1 MTSAT
6 IDLPTRYRST
16 RGGASNV
23 SFGTAVISGLASD
36 GGLFVPHTIPH
47 LPPDWFTK
55 WRSLPFHQLATEIFK
70 LYVDPAEIPP
80 ADLAKLAERSYST
93 FTHPDVTPVVNLK
106 SASTSGADV
115 RVLELFHGPTLAFK
129 DVALQFV
136 GNLFEYLL
144 EKEAREG
151 SVPQKLTVVGATSG
165 DTGSAA
171 IYGLRGKK
179 NIDVYI
185 LFPNGRVS
193 PVQEAQMTAVPD
205 HNVHCLAVDNASFDD
220 CQAVL
225 KNLFADKEWSKAHRL
240 AAVNSI
246 NWARILAQIT
256 YYFAAYFQTVG
267 DAATEA
273 VNNGQDLPKVAFS
286 VPTGNFGDVLAGFYA
301 AQMGLPVAR
310 LLIATNAN
318 DILHRFLRPDSGR
331 YVRLTADASQ
341 GGGCVPTYSPAM
353 DILVSSN
360 FERLVWFL
368 ASTVPGGNAAA
379 ASAQVAGWMRD
390 LSSSGAFA
398 VGSEVLNS
406 ARRLFES
413 QRVDDA
419 ETLAT
424 IRRHYDASGYVL
436 DPHTAVG
443 VCAVEKELAITPELA
458 KVPIVCLATAHPAKF
473 SEAVSE
479 ALQGTSFNFD
489 TILPESVKALENM
502 PKRRIDVSGA
512 TIDNVKKVVAS
523 TQAF

>member
-1 MTSAT
+1 MSSAT
-6 IDLPTRYRST
+6 SDLPTRYRST
-16 RGGASNV
+16 RGGSSNIP
-23 SFGTAVISGLASD
+23 FGTAVISGLASD
-36 GGLFVPHTIPH
+36 GGLFVPHSIPH
-47 LPPDWFTK
+47 LPADWFTK
-55 WRSLPFHQLATEIFK
+55 WRSLPFHQLAAEIFK
-70 LYVDPAEIPP
+70 LYIDSAEIPH
-80 ADLAKLAERSYST
+80 ADLAKLTERSYST
-93 FTHPDVTPVVNLK
+93 FTHPAVTPVVNLK
-106 SASTSGADV
+106 NEGGADV
-115 RVLELFHGPTLAFK
+115 RILELFHGPTLAFK

-205 HNVHCLAVDNASFDD
+205 ANVHCLAVDNASFDD

-225 KNLFADKEWSKAHRL
+225 KGLFADKEWAKAHRL

-267 DAATEA
+267 DAAAEA
-273 VNNGQDLPKVAFS
+273 LSKGQELPKVAFS

-331 YVRLTADASQ
+331 YVRLTAEASQ

-368 ASTVPGGNAAA
+368 ASTVPGGSASA
-379 ASAQVAGWMRD
+379 ASSQVAGWMRD
-390 LSSSGAFA
+390 LSNSGAFA
-398 VGSEVLNS
+398 VGNDVLKS
-406 ARRLFES
+406 ARKLFES

-443 VCAVEKELAITPELA
+443 VCAVEKELVNTPDLA
-458 KVPIVCLATAHPAKF
+458 KVPIICLATAHPAKF

-489 TILPESVKALENM
+489 AILPDSVKALEAL
-502 PKRRIDVSGA
+502 PKRRIDISGA
-512 TIDNVKKVVAS
+512 STENVKNIVAK
-523 TQAF
+523 TQGAF